1 MLQQLRARIKDTTSQ
16 LPLPP
21 PPWRNRWAPG
31 EAEKEPKTNLRVEV
45 LACGPSWLREN
56 HFFSFFFF
64 LFVFKSLV
72 LVAPFPLSFSWDGVA
87 DGAAGRTPAGWSGLD
102 REAMSVWRRKKV
114 LISPLLLLLLLSSR
128 HQDGGTTS
136 QSRVTRTKGE
146 ARPSVVNPFHTVNLV
161 PRSAPCRR
169 VFAEERA
176 RRDRTNFLLVSVE
189 SRPSDPSA
197 SLG

>member
-1 MLQQLRARIKDTTSQ
+1 MSKFLHA
-16 LPLPP
+16 
-21 PPWRNRWAPG
+21 
-31 EAEKEPKTNLRVEV
+31 V
-45 LACGPSWLREN
+45 LHGSGKSLLLVLLLI
-56 HFFSFFFF
+56 FF
-64 LFVFKSLV
+64 FKSLV

-87 DGAAGRTPAGWSGLD
+87 DGAAGRTPAGWNGLD

-114 LISPLLLLLLLSSR
+114 LISPLLVLPLLSSR

-146 ARPSVVNPFHTVNLV
+146 ARPSAVNPFHTVNLV
-161 PRSAPCRR
+161 PPCAPCRR

-176 RRDRTNFLLVSVE
+176 RRDRTNFLFVSVE